1 MKRINN
7 LWEEFTSQEHWFEA
21 RKRALRGKVK
31 KYCVKAIMRKGDE
44 YLEKICQDVING
56 SFQFKGYKEHTIYE
70 PKERKIFV
78 ARIEERIY
86 HWASMMI
93 TERIF
98 EPTFIFDSYC
108 CRKNKGQH
116 KCSDKCKEIVKHNNY
131 CLKLDISKFYPNI
144 NHKILKECLARKI
157 KDIKFLNALYAII
170 DSHNKDTGK
179 GIPIGNYSSQIFGNI
194 YMTKL
199 DMFVKHTLKCKHYLR
214 YCDDF
219 CLFSNDKK
227 YLNWCKEKII
237 EFVTNELDMKLSK
250 CDLFKTKQGVD
261 FVGYRHFPQYTLV
274 RKRTAKKVKKR
285 MLKIQYK
292 LKNYELTQKE
302 LFKMNGQVASSY
314 GWCKHADSY
323 RFMKKYKI
331 EECLKEII
339 MRYAEFKNKLHTN
352 KMLSMKIN
360 DFINKEITIIGW
372 EYYKKN
378 DNDEDDKNK
387 EAVKTVKIH
396 LIYNGEEKIIITKAS
411 VIIRDLEE
419 ISQLE
424 KEKNTK
430 IFPFDATLK
439 KDTKRN
445 YFYFE

>member
-1 MKRINN
+1 
-7 LWEEFTSQEHWFEA
+7 
-21 RKRALRGKVK
+21 
-31 KYCVKAIMRKGDE
+31 
-44 YLEKICQDVING
+44 
-56 SFQFKGYKEHTIYE
+56 
-70 PKERKIFV
+70 
-78 ARIEERIY
+78 
-86 HWASMMI
+86 
-93 TERIF
+93 
-98 EPTFIFDSYC
+98 
-108 CRKNKGQH
+108 
-116 KCSDKCKEIVKHNNY
+116 
-131 CLKLDISKFYPNI
+131 
-144 NHKILKECLARKI
+144 
-157 KDIKFLNALYAII
+157 
-170 DSHNKDTGK
+170 
-179 GIPIGNYSSQIFGNI
+179 
-194 YMTKL
+194 MTKL

-360 DFINKEITIIGW
+360 DFINKEITITGW

-378 DNDEDDKNK
+378 DNDEEVDEELTRENLINKLIEYKKYKEISKKLNEYYKENCKRFYKLPDKIELPKQKLEIEYSQNK
-387 EAVKTVKIH
+387 E
-396 LIYNGEEKIIITKAS
+396 LGN
-411 VIIRDLEE
+411 DLLLYKLLNHY
-419 ISQLE
+419 S
-424 KEKNTK
+424 
-430 IFPFDATLK
+430 LK
-439 KDTKRN
+439 KQETIKLLFNKLPDNLSYTQKKYKIQNLLTKLRKQGKN
-445 YFYFE
+445 LK

>member
-1 MKRINN
+1 
-7 LWEEFTSQEHWFEA
+7 
-21 RKRALRGKVK
+21 
-31 KYCVKAIMRKGDE
+31 
-44 YLEKICQDVING
+44 
-56 SFQFKGYKEHTIYE
+56 
-70 PKERKIFV
+70 
-78 ARIEERIY
+78 
-86 HWASMMI
+86 
-93 TERIF
+93 
-98 EPTFIFDSYC
+98 
-108 CRKNKGQH
+108 
-116 KCSDKCKEIVKHNNY
+116 
-131 CLKLDISKFYPNI
+131 
-144 NHKILKECLARKI
+144 
-157 KDIKFLNALYAII
+157 
-170 DSHNKDTGK
+170 
-179 GIPIGNYSSQIFGNI
+179 
-194 YMTKL
+194 
-199 DMFVKHTLKCKHYLR
+199 
-214 YCDDF
+214 
-219 CLFSNDKK
+219 
-227 YLNWCKEKII
+227 
-237 EFVTNELDMKLSK
+237 
-250 CDLFKTKQGVD
+250 
-261 FVGYRHFPQYTLV
+261 
-274 RKRTAKKVKKR
+274 

-302 LFKMNGQVASSY
+302 LFRMNGQVASSY

-424 KEKNTK
+424 KEENTK